1 MIVVPVPMYEILHA
15 CSCHSRVIR
24 SLPCFYPRKIST
36 SRLTPLLLIGSCPC
50 CPVTSPT
57 LLLQVF
63 IIPHIIHTTTHH
75 PNIIASTNRLP
86 SARPQ
91 LTLSSNR
98 LFSTQSS
105 CAMPPKASAPVIHAA
120 PSPSPP
126 PQSGSGGNDAQDLL
140 IIQDFMDTL
149 DQIPSELTKVHSD
162 LNELGAV
169 LYCEW
174 ARVLGTLV
182 STRCPMHDARR
193 SSAMGRRWGRGTEQ
207 GSTIKGGSAERDG
220 GEHK

>member
-1 MIVVPVPMYEILHA
+1 MMKAAELHGSDELRGEKMIVVLVPMYEILYA

-91 LTLSSNR
+91 LTFKLE
-98 LFSTQSS
+98 
-105 CAMPPKASAPVIHAA
+105 PP
-120 PSPSPP
+120 
-126 PQSGSGGNDAQDLL
+126 
-140 IIQDFMDTL
+140 F
-149 DQIPSELTKVHSD
+149 
-162 LNELGAV
+162 
-169 LYCEW
+169 
-174 ARVLGTLV
+174 
-182 STRCPMHDARR
+182 
-193 SSAMGRRWGRGTEQ
+193 
-207 GSTIKGGSAERDG
+207 
-220 GEHK
+220 